1 MSLQEKLEILK
12 EQYSQ
17 MIKFRAIC
25 NGMKSTINY
34 SSLDFDR
41 EGELLRR
48 IKECENDLKI
58 KLSK

>member
-1 MSLQEKLEILK
+1 MSLQEKLDVLN

-17 MIKFRAIC
+17 MIKFRALC

-34 SSLDFDR
+34 SSIDFDR

-48 IKECENDLKI
+48 INECKNDLKR
-58 KLSK
+58 SK